1 MIFLFWIQYA
11 ADGAAISVINPEKDY
26 RGPGRHE
33 AEKMDNEKIFS
44 ATMRFYKKRPV
55 HAQAYRCLKNMNT
68 DIFKSKDDFIAE
80 AVVHFSRYLKQEE
93 DKRRMEEMD
102 ACLERQS
109 GKLLELMKKAISQVQ
124 SETIPELVK
133 TAFGE
138 AMQGNMLVPA
148 EKEAGSERG
157 GKDIYKE
164 KPKNDYKKD
173 LQFAQFYEMD
183 DD

>member
-102 ACLERQS
+102 ACLEWQS
-109 GKLLELMKKAISQVQ
+109 GKLLELMKKAVFQVQ

-133 TAFGE
+133 AALGE
-138 AMQGNMLVPA
+138 AMQGNTLVPA
-148 EKEAGSERG
+148 KEEASPEKDEKE
-157 GKDIYKE
+157 IYKE
-164 KPKNDYKKD
+164 KTKDDYKRD
-173 LQFAQFYEMD
+173 IQFAQFYEMD
-183 DD
+183 GD